1 MRVGSLNL
9 LRTTVVVIATLTI
22 YACGGSPTSP
32 SAERPAVIALSGQS
46 NAVLLKPALSK
57 YATVVGASLSGAPIS
72 LWASDGPMWRQLAAT
87 LTADVSRFVWYQGE
101 SDADFGV
108 AAGAPLT
115 TGYSA
120 ELRDLIA
127 RVRALTRP
135 NLFVII
141 CGLANAP
148 ANQVE
153 FDIFRGE
160 QQRFVAT
167 DPNAVY
173 ISTIDLPSENS
184 QHLTSA
190 GYEMLAVRIAQAVS
204 PLDHLRERVP
214 PVIR

>member
-1 MRVGSLNL
+1 
-9 LRTTVVVIATLTI
+9 
-22 YACGGSPTSP
+22 
-32 SAERPAVIALSGQS
+32 
-46 NAVLLKPALSK
+46 
-57 YATVVGASLSGAPIS
+57 
-72 LWASDGPMWRQLAAT
+72 
-87 LTADVSRFVWYQGE
+87 
-101 SDADFGV
+101 
-108 AAGAPLT
+108 
-115 TGYSA
+115 
-120 ELRDLIA
+120 
-127 RVRALTRP
+127 
-135 NLFVII
+135 VII